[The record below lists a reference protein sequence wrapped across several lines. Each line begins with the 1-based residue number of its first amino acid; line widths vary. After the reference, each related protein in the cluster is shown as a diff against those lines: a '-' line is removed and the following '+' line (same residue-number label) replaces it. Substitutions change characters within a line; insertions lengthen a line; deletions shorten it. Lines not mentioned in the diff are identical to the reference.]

1 MTAKSK
7 PTKALTDPAKEKEG
21 AARKARLSLSPSL
34 NAAAIS
40 QAFSI
45 HGELDL
51 GELVDALG
59 ERCKAVNDGDLKRV
73 ETMLISQA
81 HSLDT
86 MFASLARRGIKQEGL
101 KQYEAHLK
109 LALKAQSQC
118 RATLE
123 TLAAIKNPPI
133 FAKQANIA
141 HGPQQVNNH
150 TAADIARAEQVENK
164 PIGAQSWQTAGL
176 RNDGHGRQQPSG
188 NGNRGNN
195 PPARARRPERKA
207 PALTLGRAVTGH

>member
-1 MTAKSK
+1 MTSKAK
-7 PTKALTDPAKEKEG
+7 PTKALTDPTKEKEV

-51 GELVDALG
+51 GELVDVLS
-59 ERCKAVNDGDLKRV
+59 ERCKAINDGDLKRV
-73 ETMLISQA
+73 ESMLISQA

-86 MFASLARRGIKQEGL
+86 MFASLARRGKVQGEL
-101 KQYEAHLK
+101 KQYEVHLK

-133 FAKQANIA
+133 FARQANIA
-141 HGPQQVNNH
+141 HGPQQVNNENAH
-150 TAADIARAEQVENK
+150 IARAEQIENK
-164 PIGAQSWQTAGL
+164 PNELLEHDHGKRLDTGTTGTAGGSHQAMATVEAVH
-176 RNDGHGRQQPSG
+176 RPTHEGRKGKRQP
-188 NGNRGNN
+188 
-195 PPARARRPERKA
+195 
-207 PALTLGRAVTGH
+207 

>member
-1 MTAKSK
+1 MTSKAK
-7 PTKALTDPAKEKEG
+7 PTKVLTDAAKEKEA

-51 GELVDALG
+51 GELVDVLG

-73 ETMLISQA
+73 ESMLLSQA
-81 HSLDT
+81 YSLDT
-86 MFASLARRGIKQEGL
+86 MFASLARRGRNQEGL
-101 KQYEAHLK
+101 KQYETHLK

-133 FAKQANIA
+133 FARQANIA
-141 HGPQQVNNH
+141 HGPQQVNNENAH
-150 TAADIARAEQVENK
+150 IARAEQIENEPNELLEHDHGK
-164 PIGAQSWQTAGL
+164 RLDTGTTGTAGGSHQAMATVEAVH
-176 RNDGHGRQQPSG
+176 RPAQRRGQVQRQP
-188 NGNRGNN
+188 
-195 PPARARRPERKA
+195 
-207 PALTLGRAVTGH
+207 